1 MGAKIARLIG
11 SAGSGKTT
19 ELLRLMESALPG
31 VGGDPHAIG
40 LLSFTRAA
48 RQEAAER
55 AASAWRLPVE
65 SLTRDGYIRTGHSV
79 CYKQLD
85 VQAGQMITDKKADL
99 EWLANG
105 FGVRLST
112 SIDDDNG
119 NQVFIGDERVSW
131 SLNAWN
137 LHRVTLKPLD
147 KIVEHLRRMGD
158 ECQDI
163 TEVVSVAEKY
173 ESLKRLDDRYD
184 FSDLLLRFA
193 GIRCS
198 PKHGID
204 KVTPEGELPPVQA
217 WLFDEQQDASPLLDA
232 VCKRLISGP
241 MVKWCYVVGDPFQSI
256 YGFAGSSSECFLAWP
271 AEKQRI
277 MPKSYRCPAAILQ
290 FGEEC
295 LKKMS
300 PSGGY
305 FDRGVEPADH
315 EGRVE
320 RLEDFEDIGSVIKG
334 DEDWLLI
341 ARTNYQA
348 SRLLGLCAALGI
360 PARSVKAPEEPTT
373 RQRGLAALYTLEKGG
388 MVPGKDWA
396 AAVSLLPIK
405 DRAGEEC
412 LTKGTKTRWKGN
424 DETEQWDVVSLD
436 DMEQIGGTKHL
447 AGKISSGDW
456 QMLVDYGVNFRK
468 AAVKYGLD
476 RAMRPRIKT
485 GTIHSVK
492 GMEADNVIV
501 LTTTSRRVEDSARLS
516 EEQSNEE
523 CRLAY
528 VAATRAKKR
537 LVIVNEG
544 GRTTP
549 RMEALA

>member
-1 MGAKIARLIG
+1 MMAPKIARLIG

-19 ELLRLMESALPG
+19 ELLRIMENALPG

-55 AASAWRLPVE
+55 ASSAWGLPVE

-79 CYKQLD
+79 CYKQLA

-99 EWLANG
+99 EWLANE
-105 FGVRLST
+105 FGVRLSS

-147 KIVEHLRRMGD
+147 KVVEMLRKIDGD
-158 ECQDI
+158 GQDI
-163 TEVVSVAEKY
+163 AEVQSIAYKY
-173 ESLKRLDDRYD
+173 ETLKRTSDRYD

-193 GIRCS
+193 GISCS
-198 PKHGID
+198 PKYGVSY
-204 KVTPEGELPPVQA
+204 VTPEGDLPPVKA

-232 VCKRLISGP
+232 VCKRLISGSL
-241 MVKWCYVVGDPFQSI
+241 VKWCYVVGDPFQSI

-277 MPKSYRCPAAILQ
+277 MPKSYRCPAPILR

-295 LKKMS
+295 LKRMS
-300 PSGGY
+300 KGY

-315 EGRVE
+315 DGTISRI
-320 RLEDFEDIGSVIKG
+320 EDFEDIGALLNG
-334 DEDWLLI
+334 DDDWLLI
-341 ARTNYQA
+341 ARTNFQA
-348 SRLLGLCAALGI
+348 GRLLGYCNSIGV
-360 PARSVKAPEEPTT
+360 PARSVKAPDEPSA
-373 RQRGLAALYTLEKGG
+373 RQRGLAGLFRLEKRQMISGR
-388 MVPGKDWA
+388 DWA
-396 AAVSLLPIK
+396 AAVALLPIRDATK
-405 DRAGEEC
+405 TDL
-412 LTKGTKTRWKGN
+412 LTRGAKTRWKKEE
-424 DETEQWDVVSLD
+424 ETEQWDAVSVD
-436 DMEQIGGTKHL
+436 DLQMIGGTEHL
-447 AGKISSGDW
+447 GKMIASGEW
-456 QMLVDYGVNFRK
+456 QTLVDYGGNFRK
-468 AAVKYGLD
+468 AALKYGVD
-476 RAMRPRIKT
+476 RALRPRIRT

-501 LTTTSRRVEDSARLS
+501 LTTTSKRVADAASFCDDHADEEHRLS
-516 EEQSNEE
+516 
-523 CRLAY
+523 Y
-528 VAATRAKKR
+528 VAATRAKRR

>member
-1 MGAKIARLIG
+1 MALQMARLIG

-19 ELLRLMESALPG
+19 ELIKIMQGALPG
-31 VGGDPHAIG
+31 VGGNPHAIG

-55 AASAWRLPVE
+55 AASAWQVPVE

-79 CYKQLD
+79 CHRQLGI
-85 VQAGQMITDKKADL
+85 QAGQMITDKKADL

-112 SIDDDNG
+112 SIDDDNS
-119 NQVFIGDERVSW
+119 NQVFIGDERVAW
-131 SLNAWN
+131 CLNVWN

-147 KIVEHLRRMGD
+147 KVVEWKRRIDD
-158 ECQDI
+158 EGQDI
-163 TEVVSVAEKY
+163 SEVISVAEQY
-173 ESLKRLDDRYD
+173 ESLKRIDDRCD

-198 PKHGID
+198 PKHGISN
-204 KVTPEGELPPVQA
+204 VTPEGDLPPVQV

-241 MVKWCYVVGDPFQSI
+241 LVRWAYVVGDPFQSI
-256 YGFAGSSSECFLAWP
+256 YGFAGSSAECFLGWP
-271 AEKQRI
+271 VQKQRI
-277 MPKSYRCPAAILQ
+277 MPKSYRCPAPILRL
-290 FGEEC
+290 GEEC
-295 LKKMS
+295 LRRMT
-300 PSGGY
+300 PAGGY

-315 EGRVE
+315 DGVIE
-320 RLEDFEDIGSVIKG
+320 RREDFEDIGPLLNG
-334 DEDWLLI
+334 DDDWLLI

-348 SRLLGLCAALGI
+348 SRLLGLCASLGI
-360 PARSVKAPEEPTT
+360 PARSVKAPDEPTL
-373 RQRGLAALYTLEKGG
+373 RQRGLAALFSMEQGD
-388 MVPGKDWA
+388 MVSGRDWA

-405 DRAGEEC
+405 TRDGSEM
-412 LTKGTKTRWKGN
+412 LTRGTRTRWKN
-424 DETEQWDVVSLD
+424 EDEMQEWDAVSLVD
-436 DMEQIGGTKHL
+436 LPQIGGTPQLSKMI
-447 AGKISSGDW
+447 ASGEW
-456 QMLVDYGVNFRK
+456 QTLVDYGGNFRK
-468 AAVKYGLD
+468 AAKKYGLE
-476 RAMRPRIKT
+476 RAMRPRIRT

-492 GMEADNVIV
+492 GMEADNVVV
-501 LTTTSRRVEDSARLS
+501 LTTTSKRVAWSAM
-516 EEQSNEE
+516 EEGQHNEE

-528 VAATRAKKR
+528 VAVTRSKKR